1 MYAFKQKME
10 RPGSGLTLIG
20 PFKQLGPGLKFIRGL
35 ALIGFPCI
43 QLGLVI
49 YFRLRFTCCP
59 YYRGVHEA
67 RIEAAAVFQDLLT
80 LVWSPTGLHHVS
92 TDDLEAVPA
101 NRLEQINA
109 LKQ

>member
-1 MYAFKQKME
+1 MDALKVEGKLSKKMHAFKQKME
-10 RPGSGLTLIG
+10 KPGSGLTLIG

-43 QLGLVI
+43 QLGIVI

-67 RIEAAAVFQDLLT
+67 RVGAAAVFQD
-80 LVWSPTGLHHVS
+80 V
-92 TDDLEAVPA
+92 
-101 NRLEQINA
+101 
-109 LKQ
+109 